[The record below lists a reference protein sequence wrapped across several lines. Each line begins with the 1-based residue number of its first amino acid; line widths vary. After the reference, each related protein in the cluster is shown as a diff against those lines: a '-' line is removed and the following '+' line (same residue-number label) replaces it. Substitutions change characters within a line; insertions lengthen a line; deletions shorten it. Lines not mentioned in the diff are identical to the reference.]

1 MAIFNRN
8 HLLALV
14 AAAAITGCTTVPEQ
28 TGTES
33 GTDPATA
40 APVAAE
46 DSSATRYGA
55 GDDSVIG
62 IVKTPD
68 LRVTSEAD
76 ALLSYT
82 TVYFDFDKANI
93 RPDAY
98 ATLKAHAVY
107 LSTNAGARLRLDG
120 HADERGTREY
130 NLALGE
136 RRAKAAASYLSANGA
151 SRSQL
156 EVVSYGEERPAA
168 MGSNESSWAKNRRV
182 ELKYTAVAP

>member
-8 HLLALV
+8 HLLALI
-14 AAAAITGCTTVPEQ
+14 AAAAISGCTTVPDNTGNEQ
-28 TGTES
+28 PADNTVSESTGASS
-33 GTDPATA
+33 G
-40 APVAAE
+40 VASGI
-46 DSSATRYGA
+46 D
-55 GDDSVIG
+55 DDSMTVS
-62 IVKTPD
+62 
-68 LRVTSEAD
+68 SETVGNGSSVGVD
-76 ALLSYT
+76 VALSIT

-98 ATLKAHAVY
+98 AALKAHAAY
-107 LSTNAGARLRLDG
+107 LSTNAGAKLRLDG

-136 RRAKAAASYLSANGA
+136 RRAKAAASYLAANGA
-151 SRSQL
+151 TRSQL

-168 MGSNESSWAKNRRV
+168 MGASENSWAANRRV

>member
-1 MAIFNRN
+1 MAIFTRN

-14 AAAAITGCTTVPEQ
+14 AAAAMSGCSTVPENSGQ
-28 TGTES
+28 AIGSDADAPTTTTDTSEVTTQGIGDNSVVGTEVE
-33 GTDPATA
+33 TNY
-40 APVAAE
+40 
-46 DSSATRYGA
+46 SATPK
-55 GDDSVIG
+55 VN
-62 IVKTPD
+62 V
-68 LRVTSEAD
+68 
-76 ALLSYT
+76 ALSTT

-98 ATLKAHAVY
+98 LTLKAHAAY
-107 LSTNAGARLRLDG
+107 LSSNAGARLRMDG

-136 RRAKAAASYLSANGA
+136 RRAKAAASYLAANGA

-156 EVVSYGEERPAA
+156 EVVSYGEERPAV
-168 MGSNESSWAKNRRV
+168 MGSNENSWAQNRRV

>member
-14 AAAAITGCTTVPEQ
+14 AAAAITGCTTVPDE
-28 TGTES
+28 TGAANGMDNAATE
-33 GTDPATA
+33 TT
-40 APVAAE
+40 E
-46 DSSATRYGA
+46 DSSATAYGA
-55 GDDSVIG
+55 GDDTVDGSSVTTDFG
-62 IVKTPD
+62 A
-68 LRVTSEAD
+68 TSEAD

-136 RRAKAAASYLSANGA
+136 RRAKAAASYLAANGA

-156 EVVSYGEERPAA
+156 EVVSYGEERPSA

>member
-1 MAIFNRN
+1 MTIFNRH

-14 AAAAITGCTTVPEQ
+14 AATAITGCTTVPD
-28 TGTES
+28 ES
-33 GTDPATA
+33 APEVGTDPTQMSGLSQVLTTGAIADDTVVGSSQTA
-40 APVAAE
+40 EYGSASDAA
-46 DSSATRYGA
+46 
-55 GDDSVIG
+55 
-62 IVKTPD
+62 
-68 LRVTSEAD
+68 
-76 ALLSYT
+76 LSIT

-98 ATLKAHAVY
+98 EILKAHAAY
-107 LSTNAGARLRLDG
+107 LSANAGAQLRLDG

-136 RRAKAAASYLSANGA
+136 RRAKAAASYLAANGA

-156 EVVSYGEERPAA
+156 EVISYGEERA
-168 MGSNESSWAKNRRV
+168 MSVGNNESAWAENRRV

>member
-1 MAIFNRN
+1 MAILNRN

-14 AAAAITGCTTVPEQ
+14 AAAAITGCTTVPNE
-28 TGTES
+28 TGTAN
-33 GTDPATA
+33 GTDTA
-40 APVAAE
+40 PTETTTE
-46 DSSATRYGA
+46 DSSATTYGTV
-55 GDDSVIG
+55 DDTVKGSSV
-62 IVKTPD
+62 TTD
-68 LRVTSEAD
+68 FSATSEAD

-107 LSTNAGARLRLDG
+107 LSVNAGARLRLDG

-136 RRAKAAASYLSANGA
+136 RRAKAAASYLAANGA

>member
-1 MAIFNRN
+1 MAIFTRN

-14 AAAAITGCTTVPEQ
+14 AAAAMSGCTTVPEDSGQ
-28 TGTES
+28 AIGSDADATSTTDSSEVMTQGTGDNSVMGTEVE
-33 GTDPATA
+33 TNY
-40 APVAAE
+40 
-46 DSSATRYGA
+46 SATPK
-55 GDDSVIG
+55 V
-62 IVKTPD
+62 
-68 LRVTSEAD
+68 D
-76 ALLSYT
+76 AALSTT

-98 ATLKAHAVY
+98 LILKAHAAY
-107 LSTNAGARLRLDG
+107 LSSNAGARLRVDG

-136 RRAKAAASYLSANGA
+136 RRAKAAASYLAANGA

-156 EVVSYGEERPAA
+156 EVVSYGEERPAV
-168 MGSNESSWAKNRRV
+168 MGNSESSWAQNRRV

>member
-14 AAAAITGCTTVPEQ
+14 AAAAITGCTTVPDQ
-28 TGTES
+28 TDTTN
-33 GTDPATA
+33 GTDTAETATT
-40 APVAAE
+40 E
-46 DSSATRYGA
+46 DSSATTYGA
-55 GDDSVIG
+55 GDDTVTGSAV
-62 IVKTPD
+62 TTD
-68 LRVTSEAD
+68 FSATSEAD

-107 LSTNAGARLRLDG
+107 LSANAGARLRLDG

-156 EVVSYGEERPAA
+156 EVISYGEERPAA

>member
-14 AAAAITGCTTVPEQ
+14 AAAAITGCTTVPDE
-28 TGTES
+28 TGVEN
-33 GTDPATA
+33 GTDNAATA
-40 APVAAE
+40 TATTE
-46 DSSATRYGA
+46 DSSATAYGA
-55 GDDSVIG
+55 GDDTVTGSAVTTDFSATSV
-62 IVKTPD
+62 VN
-68 LRVTSEAD
+68 

-98 ATLKAHAVY
+98 AALKAHAAY

-130 NLALGE
+130 NW
-136 RRAKAAASYLSANGA
+136 R
-151 SRSQL
+151 
-156 EVVSYGEERPAA
+156 
-168 MGSNESSWAKNRRV
+168 
-182 ELKYTAVAP
+182 

>member
-14 AAAAITGCTTVPEQ
+14 AAAAITGCTTVPNE
-28 TGTES
+28 TGAAN
-33 GTDPATA
+33 GTDTA
-40 APVAAE
+40 ATETTTE
-46 DSSATRYGA
+46 DSSATTYGA
-55 GDDSVIG
+55 GDDTVEGSSV
-62 IVKTPD
+62 TTD
-68 LRVTSEAD
+68 FSATSEAD

-107 LSTNAGARLRLDG
+107 LSANAGARLRLDG

-136 RRAKAAASYLSANGA
+136 RRGKAAASYLAANGA

-156 EVVSYGEERPAA
+156 EVISYGEERPVA
-168 MGSNESSWAKNRRV
+168 MSSNESSWAKNRRV

>member
-14 AAAAITGCTTVPEQ
+14 AAAAITGCTTVPNE
-28 TGTES
+28 TGAAN
-33 GTDPATA
+33 GTDTA
-40 APVAAE
+40 ATVTE
-46 DSSATRYGA
+46 DSSATTYGA
-55 GDDSVIG
+55 GDDTVTGSAVTTDFSA
-62 IVKTPD
+62 TP
-68 LRVTSEAD
+68 EAD

-107 LSTNAGARLRLDG
+107 LSVNAGARLRLDG

-136 RRAKAAASYLSANGA
+136 RRAKAAASYLAANGA

-156 EVVSYGEERPAA
+156 EVISYGEERPAA